1 MTSPQDPAT
10 RTLRRVGLLCFVCWA
25 MFVAA
30 AVSFEGV
37 ARSAENHLRFAG
49 SVVGTAIA
57 LLAVLRA
64 GSWPRVLYLLS
75 VGYLAYF
82 AAASAWQGL
91 WQVAAAAPTEGVAE
105 TLAVTL
111 ELAMRIIAKEFAAGR
126 DAFALAQAYD
136 LAVMPIVQLM
146 VVVYLARVLVG
157 NRGS

>member
-37 ARSAENHLRFAG
+37 ARSAENHLRFAVA
-49 SVVGTAIA
+49 VVGTPNA
-57 LLAVLRA
+57 LFAVFR
-64 GSWPRVLYLLS
+64 PRVLYLLS